1 MPLIRSP
8 DREGGA
14 VRRRPASQETCL
26 PHVVLRSGR
35 VRRSDGKIASG
46 EPGGRAQRDDVTAA
60 AVDDAWIG
68 PLAAIVARG
77 GRRGL
82 MSSKGRSAMSLR
94 IAILPLLLCPAV
106 AFAQEPARAPRPDVA
121 APADGDDIVVSA
133 NRAPVGADRVTAA
146 VTVLDKAAIDRA
158 QDLSVGD
165 LLLRTPGVSLSRNG
179 GYGTTTSLRIRGAEA
194 DQTVVVIDGV
204 KINDPSSPGG
214 GYNFANLLVGDATR
228 IEVLRGPQSILWG
241 SQAIGGVVN
250 IVAPLPTAALEGSLD
265 LEGGA
270 RETVSARAALGGTT
284 GPLAWRIGAQT
295 FTTQGISALAA
306 GTERDG
312 FSNRNVQGRAVV
324 TLAPGVSAD
333 LRGHYAD
340 NRSDFDGFGGDT
352 PEYGRNREF
361 VGYAGINIDLFD
373 ARLRN
378 RFGYGY
384 TDTDRTNEDPSRP
397 SQPRTFDAVGRN
409 HRLEYQGT
417 LAIVR
422 GVDAVFG
429 VENEVSRFTTASSDF
444 APPFALGDPAR
455 GRAELTSIYGQL
467 ALQPFGG
474 LTLNGGVR
482 HDDHSR
488 FGAQTLFAGG
498 ANWLLPTGTML
509 RASYSEGFKAPTLYQ
524 LFSEYGNRALA
535 PEQASGWEAGVEQ
548 RVMGDRLAIGG
559 TYFQRRTR
567 DQIVYT
573 GCTFG
578 GTDPLCLVPGST
590 TDQRFGYYQNV
601 ARAFA
606 RGVEAVA
613 RAQIGAH
620 LSLAGN
626 YSWTLSEDRSAGT
639 TFGNWLPRRPR
650 DTANLSAT
658 YSFAEAGSLG
668 IAARWA
674 GASFDDAANR
684 TRLDGYTL
692 VDLRGELPL
701 SPQVR
706 LFARVENLF
715 DERYE
720 TIARYG
726 ALGRSVYAGV
736 RGRF

>member
-1 MPLIRSP
+1 MFHR
-8 DREGGA
+8 
-14 VRRRPASQETCL
+14 
-26 PHVVLRSGR
+26 
-35 VRRSDGKIASG
+35 
-46 EPGGRAQRDDVTAA
+46 
-60 AVDDAWIG
+60 
-68 PLAAIVARG
+68 LAA
-77 GRRGL
+77 
-82 MSSKGRSAMSLR
+82 
-94 IAILPLLLCPAV
+94 LPLLLCSTA
-106 AFAQEPARAPRPDVA
+106 ALAQEAPRPDA
-121 APADGDDIVVSA
+121 AATDTGADIVVAA
-133 NRAPVGADRVTAA
+133 NRAPVDAYRVTAA
-146 VTVLDKAAIDRA
+146 VTVLDKTAIDRA
-158 QDLSVGD
+158 QDLSVAD

-179 GYGTTTSLRIRGAEA
+179 GYGTSTSLRIRGAES

-214 GYNFANLLVGDATR
+214 GYNFANLLIGDASR

-250 IVAPLPTAALEGSLD
+250 IVTPLPTAALEGSID
-265 LEGGA
+265 LEGGS

-284 GPLAWRIGAQT
+284 GPLAWRVGAQS
-295 FTTQGISALAA
+295 FTTDGISALKA

-312 FSNRNVQGRAVV
+312 YTNQNVQARAVL
-324 TLAPGVSAD
+324 TIAPGISAD
-333 LRGHYAD
+333 LRGSYA
-340 NRSDFDGFGGDT
+340 NGRNDFDGFSGDT
-352 PEYGRNREF
+352 PEYGLTREF
-361 VGYAGINIDLFD
+361 VGYAGLNIDLFD

-384 TDTDRTNEDPSRP
+384 TDTDRDNYNPDQVEQT
-397 SQPRTFDAVGRN
+397 QTFAALGRN

-417 LAIVR
+417 LAVTK

-429 VENEVSRFTTASSDF
+429 VENEVSRFSTASSDF
-444 APPFALGDPAR
+444 VPPYALGTPAR
-455 GRAELTSIYGQL
+455 GRAELTSFYGQL
-467 ALQPFGG
+467 NVSPLDG
-474 LTLNGGVR
+474 LTINGGVR

-498 ANWLLPTGTML
+498 ANWLLPTGTVL

-524 LFSEYGNRALA
+524 LFSEYGNQALNPERAK
-535 PEQASGWEAGVEQ
+535 GWEAGAEQ
-548 RVMGDRLAIGG
+548 RFMDGRFALGG
-559 TYFQRRTR
+559 TYFERRSR

-573 GCTFG
+573 GCNP
-578 GTDPLCLVPGST
+578 GTADPLCFVPGST
-590 TDQRFGYYQNV
+590 TEQRFGYYQNV

-613 RAQIGAH
+613 RAQVGEH
-620 LSLAGN
+620 LSLDGN
-626 YSWTLSEDRSAGT
+626 YSWVLSEDRSPGR

-650 DTANLSAT
+650 DTANVSAT
-658 YSFAEAGSLG
+658 YTFAEAGSLG
-668 IAARWA
+668 VAARFA
-674 GASFDDAANR
+674 GKSFDNASNA

-701 SPQVR
+701 SGTVR

-726 ALGRSVYAGV
+726 TLGRSVYAGL

>member
-1 MPLIRSP
+1 MFHR
-8 DREGGA
+8 
-14 VRRRPASQETCL
+14 
-26 PHVVLRSGR
+26 
-35 VRRSDGKIASG
+35 
-46 EPGGRAQRDDVTAA
+46 
-60 AVDDAWIG
+60 
-68 PLAAIVARG
+68 LAA
-77 GRRGL
+77 
-82 MSSKGRSAMSLR
+82 
-94 IAILPLLLCPAV
+94 LPLLLCSTA
-106 AFAQEPARAPRPDVA
+106 ALAQEAPRPDA
-121 APADGDDIVVSA
+121 AATDTGADIVVAA
-133 NRAPVGADRVTAA
+133 NRAPVDADRVTAA
-146 VTVLDKAAIDRA
+146 VTVLDKTAIDRA
-158 QDLSVGD
+158 QDLSVAD

-179 GYGTTTSLRIRGAEA
+179 GYGTSTSLRIRGAES

-214 GYNFANLLVGDATR
+214 GYNFANLLIGDASR

-250 IVAPLPTAALEGSLD
+250 IVTPLPTAALEGSID
-265 LEGGA
+265 LEGGS

-284 GPLAWRIGAQT
+284 GPLAWRVGAQS
-295 FTTQGISALAA
+295 FTTDGISALKA

-312 FSNRNVQGRAVV
+312 YTNQNVQARAVL
-324 TLAPGVSAD
+324 TIAPGISAD
-333 LRGHYAD
+333 LRGSYA
-340 NRSDFDGFGGDT
+340 NGRNDFDGFSGDT
-352 PEYGRNREF
+352 PEYGLTREF
-361 VGYAGINIDLFD
+361 VGYAGLNIDLFD

-384 TDTDRTNEDPSRP
+384 TDTDRDNYNPDQVEQT
-397 SQPRTFDAVGRN
+397 QTFAALGRN

-417 LAIVR
+417 LAVTK

-429 VENEVSRFTTASSDF
+429 VENEVSRFSTASSDF
-444 APPFALGDPAR
+444 VPPYALGTPAR
-455 GRAELTSIYGQL
+455 GRAELTSFYGQL
-467 ALQPFGG
+467 NVSPLDG
-474 LTLNGGVR
+474 LTINGGVR

-498 ANWLLPTGTML
+498 ANWLLPTGTVL

-524 LFSEYGNRALA
+524 LFSEYGNQALNPERAK
-535 PEQASGWEAGVEQ
+535 GWEAGAEQ
-548 RVMGDRLAIGG
+548 RFMDGRFALGG
-559 TYFQRRTR
+559 TYFERRSR

-573 GCTFG
+573 GCNP
-578 GTDPLCLVPGST
+578 GTADPLCFVPGST
-590 TDQRFGYYQNV
+590 TEQRFGYYQNV

-613 RAQIGAH
+613 RAQVGEH
-620 LSLAGN
+620 LSLDGN
-626 YSWTLSEDRSAGT
+626 YSWVLSEDRSPGR

-650 DTANLSAT
+650 DTANVSAT
-658 YSFAEAGSLG
+658 YTFAEAGSLG
-668 IAARWA
+668 VAARFA
-674 GASFDDAANR
+674 GKSFDNASNA

-701 SPQVR
+701 SGTVR

-726 ALGRSVYAGV
+726 TLGRSVYAGL

>member
-1 MPLIRSP
+1 MFHR
-8 DREGGA
+8 
-14 VRRRPASQETCL
+14 
-26 PHVVLRSGR
+26 
-35 VRRSDGKIASG
+35 
-46 EPGGRAQRDDVTAA
+46 
-60 AVDDAWIG
+60 
-68 PLAAIVARG
+68 LAA
-77 GRRGL
+77 
-82 MSSKGRSAMSLR
+82 
-94 IAILPLLLCPAV
+94 LPLLLCSTA
-106 AFAQEPARAPRPDVA
+106 ALAQEAPRPDA
-121 APADGDDIVVSA
+121 AATDTGADIVVAA
-133 NRAPVGADRVTAA
+133 NRAPVDADRVTAS

-158 QDLSVGD
+158 QDLSVAD

-179 GYGTTTSLRIRGAEA
+179 GYGTSTSLRIRGAEA

-214 GYNFANLLVGDATR
+214 GYNFANLLIGDASR

-250 IVAPLPTAALEGSLD
+250 IVTPLPTAALEGSID
-265 LEGGA
+265 LEGGS

-284 GPLAWRIGAQT
+284 GPLAWRVGAQS
-295 FTTQGISALAA
+295 FTTDGISALKA

-312 FSNRNVQGRAVV
+312 YTNQNVQARAVL
-324 TLAPGVSAD
+324 TIAPGISAD
-333 LRGHYAD
+333 LRGSYA
-340 NRSDFDGFGGDT
+340 NGRNDFDGFSGDT
-352 PEYGRNREF
+352 PEYGLTREF
-361 VGYAGINIDLFD
+361 VGYAGLNIDLFD

-384 TDTDRTNEDPSRP
+384 TDTDRDNYNPDQVEQT
-397 SQPRTFDAVGRN
+397 QTFAALGRN

-417 LAIVR
+417 LALTK

-429 VENEVSRFTTASSDF
+429 VENEVSRFSTASSDF
-444 APPFALGDPAR
+444 VAPYALGTPAR
-455 GRAELTSIYGQL
+455 GRAELTSFYGQL
-467 ALQPFGG
+467 NVSPFDG

-488 FGAQTLFAGG
+488 FGTQTLFAGG
-498 ANWLLPTGTML
+498 ANWVLPTGTVL

-524 LFSEYGNRALA
+524 LFSEYGNQALNPERAK
-535 PEQASGWEAGVEQ
+535 GWEAGAEQ
-548 RVMGDRLAIGG
+548 RFMDGRFALGG
-559 TYFQRRTR
+559 TYFERRSR

-573 GCTFG
+573 GCNPGT
-578 GTDPLCLVPGST
+578 TDPLCFVPGST
-590 TDQRFGYYQNV
+590 TEQRFGYYQNV

-613 RAQIGAH
+613 RAQVGEH
-620 LSLAGN
+620 LSLDGN
-626 YSWTLSEDRSAGT
+626 YSWVLSEDRSPGR

-650 DTANLSAT
+650 DTANVAAT
-658 YSFAEAGSLG
+658 YTFAESGSFG
-668 IAARWA
+668 VAARFA
-674 GASFDDAANR
+674 GTSFDNASNA
-684 TRLDGYTL
+684 TRLGGYTL

-701 SPQVR
+701 SSNVR

-726 ALGRSVYAGV
+726 TLGRSVYAGL

>member
-1 MPLIRSP
+1 MFHR
-8 DREGGA
+8 
-14 VRRRPASQETCL
+14 
-26 PHVVLRSGR
+26 
-35 VRRSDGKIASG
+35 
-46 EPGGRAQRDDVTAA
+46 
-60 AVDDAWIG
+60 
-68 PLAAIVARG
+68 LAA
-77 GRRGL
+77 
-82 MSSKGRSAMSLR
+82 
-94 IAILPLLLCPAV
+94 LPLLLCSTA
-106 AFAQEPARAPRPDVA
+106 ALAQEAPRPDAA
-121 APADGDDIVVSA
+121 APETGADIVVAA
-133 NRAPVGADRVTAA
+133 NRAPVEADRVTAS

-158 QDLSVGD
+158 QDLSVAD

-179 GYGTTTSLRIRGAEA
+179 GYGTSTSLRIRGAES

-214 GYNFANLLVGDATR
+214 GYNFANLLIGDAAR

-250 IVAPLPTAALEGSLD
+250 IVTPLPTAALEGSID
-265 LEGGA
+265 LEGGS

-284 GPLAWRIGAQT
+284 GPLAWRVGAQT
-295 FTTQGISALAA
+295 FTTDGISALKA

-312 FSNRNVQGRAVV
+312 YTNQNVQARAVL
-324 TLAPGVSAD
+324 TIAPGISAD
-333 LRGHYAD
+333 LRGSYA
-340 NRSDFDGFGGDT
+340 NGRNDFDGFSGDT
-352 PEYGRNREF
+352 PEYGLTREF
-361 VGYAGINIDLFD
+361 VGYAGLNIDLFD

-384 TDTDRTNEDPSRP
+384 TDTDRDNYNPDQIEQT
-397 SQPRTFDAVGRN
+397 QTFAALGRN

-417 LAIVR
+417 LAVTK

-429 VENEVSRFTTASSDF
+429 VENEVSRFSTASSDF
-444 APPFALGDPAR
+444 VPPYALGTPAR
-455 GRAELTSIYGQL
+455 GRAELTSFYGQL
-467 ALQPFGG
+467 NVSPLDG

-488 FGAQTLFAGG
+488 FGTQTLFAGG
-498 ANWLLPTGTML
+498 ANWVLPTGTVL

-524 LFSEYGNRALA
+524 LFSEYGNQALNPERAK
-535 PEQASGWEAGVEQ
+535 GWEAGAEQ
-548 RVMGDRLAIGG
+548 RFMDGRFALGG
-559 TYFQRRTR
+559 TYFERRSR

-573 GCTFG
+573 GCNP
-578 GTDPLCLVPGST
+578 GTTDSLCFVPGST
-590 TDQRFGYYQNV
+590 TEQRFGYYQNV

-613 RAQIGAH
+613 RAQVGEH
-620 LSLAGN
+620 LSLDGN
-626 YSWTLSEDRSAGT
+626 YSWVLSEDRSPGR

-650 DTANLSAT
+650 DTANVSAT
-658 YSFAEAGSLG
+658 YTFAEAGSFG
-668 IAARWA
+668 VAARFA
-674 GASFDDAANR
+674 GTSFDNASNA

-701 SPQVR
+701 SGNVR

-726 ALGRSVYAGV
+726 TLGRSVYAGL

>member
-1 MPLIRSP
+1 MFHR
-8 DREGGA
+8 
-14 VRRRPASQETCL
+14 
-26 PHVVLRSGR
+26 
-35 VRRSDGKIASG
+35 
-46 EPGGRAQRDDVTAA
+46 
-60 AVDDAWIG
+60 
-68 PLAAIVARG
+68 LAA
-77 GRRGL
+77 
-82 MSSKGRSAMSLR
+82 
-94 IAILPLLLCPAV
+94 LPLLLCSTA
-106 AFAQEPARAPRPDVA
+106 ALAQEAPRPDA
-121 APADGDDIVVSA
+121 AATDTGADIVVAA
-133 NRAPVGADRVTAA
+133 NRAPVDADRVTAA
-146 VTVLDKAAIDRA
+146 VTVLDKTAIDRA
-158 QDLSVGD
+158 QDLSVAD

-179 GYGTTTSLRIRGAEA
+179 GYGTSTSLRIRGAES

-214 GYNFANLLVGDATR
+214 GYNFANLLIGDASR

-250 IVAPLPTAALEGSLD
+250 IVTPLPTAALEGSID
-265 LEGGA
+265 LEGGS

-284 GPLAWRIGAQT
+284 GPLAWRVGAQS
-295 FTTQGISALAA
+295 FTTDGISALKA

-312 FSNRNVQGRAVV
+312 YTNQNVQARAVL
-324 TLAPGVSAD
+324 TIAPGISAD
-333 LRGHYAD
+333 LRGSYA
-340 NRSDFDGFGGDT
+340 NGRNDFDGFSGDT
-352 PEYGRNREF
+352 PEYGLTREF
-361 VGYAGINIDLFD
+361 VGYAGLNIDLFD

-384 TDTDRTNEDPSRP
+384 TDTDRDNYNPDQVEQT
-397 SQPRTFDAVGRN
+397 QTFAALGRN

-417 LAIVR
+417 LAVTK

-429 VENEVSRFTTASSDF
+429 VENEVSRFSTASSDF
-444 APPFALGDPAR
+444 VPPYALGTPAR
-455 GRAELTSIYGQL
+455 GRAELTSFYGQL
-467 ALQPFGG
+467 NVSPFDG
-474 LTLNGGVR
+474 LTINGGVR

-498 ANWLLPTGTML
+498 ANWLLPTGTVL

-524 LFSEYGNRALA
+524 LFSEYGNQALNPERAK
-535 PEQASGWEAGVEQ
+535 GWEAGAEQ
-548 RVMGDRLAIGG
+548 RFMDGRFALGG
-559 TYFQRRTR
+559 TYFERRSR

-573 GCTFG
+573 GCNP
-578 GTDPLCLVPGST
+578 GTADPLCFVPGST
-590 TDQRFGYYQNV
+590 TEQRFGYYQNV

-613 RAQIGAH
+613 RAQVGEH
-620 LSLAGN
+620 LSLDGN
-626 YSWTLSEDRSAGT
+626 YSWVLSEDRSPGR

-650 DTANLSAT
+650 DTANVSAT
-658 YSFAEAGSLG
+658 YTFAEAGSLG
-668 IAARWA
+668 VAARFA
-674 GASFDDAANR
+674 GKSFDNASNA

-701 SPQVR
+701 SGTVR

-726 ALGRSVYAGV
+726 TLGRSVYAGL

>member
-1 MPLIRSP
+1 MFHR
-8 DREGGA
+8 
-14 VRRRPASQETCL
+14 
-26 PHVVLRSGR
+26 
-35 VRRSDGKIASG
+35 
-46 EPGGRAQRDDVTAA
+46 
-60 AVDDAWIG
+60 
-68 PLAAIVARG
+68 LAA
-77 GRRGL
+77 
-82 MSSKGRSAMSLR
+82 
-94 IAILPLLLCPAV
+94 LPLLLCSTA
-106 AFAQEPARAPRPDVA
+106 ALAQEAPRPDA
-121 APADGDDIVVSA
+121 AATDTGADIVVAA
-133 NRAPVGADRVTAA
+133 NRAPVDADRVTAA
-146 VTVLDKAAIDRA
+146 VTVLDKTAIDRA
-158 QDLSVGD
+158 QDLSVAD

-179 GYGTTTSLRIRGAEA
+179 GYGTSTSLRIRGAES

-214 GYNFANLLVGDATR
+214 GYNFANLLIGDASR

-250 IVAPLPTAALEGSLD
+250 IVTPLPTAALEGSID
-265 LEGGA
+265 LEGGS

-284 GPLAWRIGAQT
+284 GPLAWRVGAQS
-295 FTTQGISALAA
+295 FTTDGISALKA

-312 FSNRNVQGRAVV
+312 YTNQNVQARAVL
-324 TLAPGVSAD
+324 TIAPGISAD
-333 LRGHYAD
+333 LRGSYA
-340 NRSDFDGFGGDT
+340 NGRNDFDGFSGDT
-352 PEYGRNREF
+352 PEYGLTREF
-361 VGYAGINIDLFD
+361 VGYAGLNIDLFD

-384 TDTDRTNEDPSRP
+384 TDTDRDNYNPDQVEQT
-397 SQPRTFDAVGRN
+397 QTFAALGRN

-417 LAIVR
+417 LAVTK

-429 VENEVSRFTTASSDF
+429 VENEVSRFSTASSDF
-444 APPFALGDPAR
+444 VPPYALGTPAR
-455 GRAELTSIYGQL
+455 GRAELTSFYGQL
-467 ALQPFGG
+467 NISPLDG
-474 LTLNGGVR
+474 LTINGGVR

-498 ANWLLPTGTML
+498 ANWLLPTGTVL

-524 LFSEYGNRALA
+524 LFSEYGNQALNPERAK
-535 PEQASGWEAGVEQ
+535 GWEAGAEQ
-548 RVMGDRLAIGG
+548 RFMDGRFALGG
-559 TYFQRRTR
+559 TYFERRSR

-573 GCTFG
+573 GCNP
-578 GTDPLCLVPGST
+578 GTADPLCFVPGST
-590 TDQRFGYYQNV
+590 TEQRFGYYQNV

-613 RAQIGAH
+613 RAQVGEH
-620 LSLAGN
+620 LSLDGN
-626 YSWTLSEDRSAGT
+626 YSWVLSEDRSPGR

-650 DTANLSAT
+650 DTANVSAT
-658 YSFAEAGSLG
+658 YTFAEAGSLG
-668 IAARWA
+668 VAARFA
-674 GASFDDAANR
+674 GKSFDNASNA

-701 SPQVR
+701 SGTVR

-726 ALGRSVYAGV
+726 TLGRSVYAGL

>member
-1 MPLIRSP
+1 MFHR
-8 DREGGA
+8 
-14 VRRRPASQETCL
+14 
-26 PHVVLRSGR
+26 
-35 VRRSDGKIASG
+35 
-46 EPGGRAQRDDVTAA
+46 
-60 AVDDAWIG
+60 
-68 PLAAIVARG
+68 LAA
-77 GRRGL
+77 
-82 MSSKGRSAMSLR
+82 
-94 IAILPLLLCPAV
+94 LPLLLCSTA
-106 AFAQEPARAPRPDVA
+106 ALAQEAPRPDA
-121 APADGDDIVVSA
+121 AATDTGADIVVAA
-133 NRAPVGADRVTAA
+133 NRAPVDADRVTAA
-146 VTVLDKAAIDRA
+146 VTVLDKTAIDRA
-158 QDLSVGD
+158 QDLSVAD

-179 GYGTTTSLRIRGAEA
+179 GYGTSTSLRIRGAES

-214 GYNFANLLVGDATR
+214 GYNFANLLIGDASR

-250 IVAPLPTAALEGSLD
+250 IVTPLPTAALEGSID
-265 LEGGA
+265 LEGGS

-284 GPLAWRIGAQT
+284 GPLAWRVGAQS
-295 FTTQGISALAA
+295 FTTDGISALQA

-312 FSNRNVQGRAVV
+312 YTNQNVQARAVL
-324 TLAPGVSAD
+324 TIAPGISAD
-333 LRGHYAD
+333 LRGSYA
-340 NRSDFDGFGGDT
+340 NGRNDFDGFSGDT
-352 PEYGRNREF
+352 PEYGLTREF
-361 VGYAGINIDLFD
+361 VGYAGLNIDLFD

-384 TDTDRTNEDPSRP
+384 TDTDRDNYNPDQVEQT
-397 SQPRTFDAVGRN
+397 QTFAALGRN

-417 LAIVR
+417 LAVTK

-429 VENEVSRFTTASSDF
+429 VENEVSRFSTASSDF
-444 APPFALGDPAR
+444 VPPYALGTPAR
-455 GRAELTSIYGQL
+455 GRAELTSFYGQL
-467 ALQPFGG
+467 NVSPFDG
-474 LTLNGGVR
+474 LTINGGVR

-498 ANWLLPTGTML
+498 ANWLLPTGTVL

-524 LFSEYGNRALA
+524 LFSEYGNQALNPERAK
-535 PEQASGWEAGVEQ
+535 GWEAGAEQ
-548 RVMGDRLAIGG
+548 RFMDGRFALGG
-559 TYFQRRTR
+559 TYFERRSR

-573 GCTFG
+573 GCNP
-578 GTDPLCLVPGST
+578 GTADPLCFVPGST
-590 TDQRFGYYQNV
+590 TEQRFGYYQNV

-613 RAQIGAH
+613 RAQVGEH
-620 LSLAGN
+620 LSLDGN
-626 YSWTLSEDRSAGT
+626 YSWVLSEDRSPGR

-650 DTANLSAT
+650 DTANVSAT
-658 YSFAEAGSLG
+658 YTFAEAGSLG
-668 IAARWA
+668 VAARFA
-674 GASFDDAANR
+674 GKSFDNASNA

-701 SPQVR
+701 SGTVR

-726 ALGRSVYAGV
+726 TLGRSVYAGL